1 MKGGLG
7 RFLLW
12 SFSRNALIFSI
23 LPLMCPE
30 SRLPRGSR
38 IMALLDWF
46 PEIHLCLSTHY
57 GYSSV
62 FVTYLCGRTKVRNA
76 SSVTTDGHQAPTAT
90 MSY

>member
-46 PEIHLCLSTHY
+46 PEIHLRLSMHY
-57 GYSSV
+57 CPTGA
-62 FVTYLCGRTKVRNA
+62 FLPL
-76 SSVTTDGHQAPTAT
+76 APDTN
-90 MSY
+90 